1 MLPQAIPLLLHQLHV
16 WRNRL
21 PAVPLTLDCRAAA
34 MAGMLF
40 VVCVPTAEK
49 EYEMV
54 NGLPPPPGRGPLV
67 NLDGPAVARVDPL
80 QSRGPGTRK
89 INPDTVPMERV
100 SEWMNGFAPIRTLP

>member
-1 MLPQAIPLLLHQLHV
+1 
-16 WRNRL
+16 
-21 PAVPLTLDCRAAA
+21 

-100 SEWMNGFAPIRTLP
+100 SARLHLPQLRATVLRSFSYVDYALLLTCYITHELIRNYALNMHK